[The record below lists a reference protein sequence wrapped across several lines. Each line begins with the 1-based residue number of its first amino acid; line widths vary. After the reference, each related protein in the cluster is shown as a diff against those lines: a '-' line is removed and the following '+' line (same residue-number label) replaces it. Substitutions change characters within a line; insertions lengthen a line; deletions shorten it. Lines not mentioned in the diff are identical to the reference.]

1 MADVHSKCAN
11 CRYFLNA
18 EIMGSCRRYPQ
29 TINRHMNDWCGE
41 HDLAIQ
47 MYELE
52 PSAVVQEPK
61 IAEKD
66 FEERISAMSIGVVEM
81 PNMLYDIATDSYKA
95 KRKYTRKE
103 KA

>member
-11 CRYFLNA
+11 CLYFLNA
-18 EIMGSCRRYPQ
+18 QIMGSCRRYPQ

-41 HDLAIQ
+41 HAFAIT
-47 MYELE
+47 MEE
-52 PSAVVQEPK
+52 PKPEAPQEPQ
-61 IAEKD
+61 
-66 FEERISAMSIGVVEM
+66 MV
-81 PNMLYDIATDSYKA
+81 YDITTDTVKQ